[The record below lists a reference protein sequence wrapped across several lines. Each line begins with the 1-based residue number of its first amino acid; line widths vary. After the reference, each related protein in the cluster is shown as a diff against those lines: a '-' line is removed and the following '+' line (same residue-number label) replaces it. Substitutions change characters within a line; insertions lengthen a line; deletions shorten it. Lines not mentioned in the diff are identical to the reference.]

1 MDVYTDGAYSS
12 ARNLG
17 GVGLVFVKDDE
28 IIYKYSKCIPNTT
41 NNRCELYA
49 VIKALQALSDGV
61 KELNIYSDSQYV
73 INSINLGWQRK
84 KNLDLWRT
92 FDRYY
97 EQAKRFCN
105 NINFKWVKGH
115 NTSVYNN
122 IADQLAVEAYLDYY
136 EG

>member
-1 MDVYTDGAYSS
+1 MHKYQNLDLFQELLFLLKLYSS
-12 ARNLG
+12 SVSSSSSSCSVSL
-17 GVGLVFVKDDE
+17 D
-28 IIYKYSKCIPNTT
+28 P
-41 NNRCELYA
+41 
-49 VIKALQALSDGV
+49 
-61 KELNIYSDSQYV
+61 

-122 IADQLAVEAYLDYY
+122 IADKLAVEAYLDYY